1 MIIVET
7 RLERTMG
14 PSSKEEANSCCC
26 GGEKE
31 SVSNEVSFSISNAGD
46 FAFRVERSA
55 RGEIDKAEF
64 EERRQVPAE
73 AWYIRLRSLTL
84 GQGVS
89 GASGNPA

>member
-1 MIIVET
+1 
-7 RLERTMG
+7 MG
-14 PSSKEEANSCCC
+14 PSSKEEANSCC

-31 SVSNEVSFSISNAGD
+31 SVSKEASFSISNAGD
-46 FAFRVERSA
+46 FAFCDERFA
-55 RGEIDKAEF
+55 RDEIDKAKF

-84 GQGVS
+84 GQGLS

>member
-1 MIIVET
+1 MITVET

-14 PSSKEEANSCCC
+14 PSSKEEANSCC

-31 SVSNEVSFSISNAGD
+31 SVSKEASFSISNAGD
-46 FAFRVERSA
+46 FAFCVDRFA

-89 GASGNPA
+89 GTSGSPA